1 MKACNRIIKK
11 FFHRTE
17 TVGALHTL
25 EDDSFSVR
33 RKMIN
38 LCVIGHL
45 LAAIFCQQLIL
56 TFPADR
62 HNLLEQFLD
71 AFRIECVRS
80 LSGQLLQF
88 LALAFRI
95 KNGFSCLY
103 LVLRNLRRQ
112 RHPVL
117 EQADDLVIGDID
129 LVADFS

>member
-1 MKACNRIIKK
+1 MCR
-11 FFHRTE
+11 E
-17 TVGALHTL
+17 V
-25 EDDSFSVR
+25 V
-33 RKMIN
+33 N
-38 LCVIGHL
+38 LRVIGHL
-45 LAAIFCQQLIL
+45 LAAVFCQQLIL

-62 HNLLEQFLD
+62 HDLLKQFLD
-71 AFRIECVRS
+71 AFRIERVRS

-103 LVLRNLRRQ
+103 LVLRNFRRQ

-117 EQADDLVIGDID
+117 KQTDDLVIGDID